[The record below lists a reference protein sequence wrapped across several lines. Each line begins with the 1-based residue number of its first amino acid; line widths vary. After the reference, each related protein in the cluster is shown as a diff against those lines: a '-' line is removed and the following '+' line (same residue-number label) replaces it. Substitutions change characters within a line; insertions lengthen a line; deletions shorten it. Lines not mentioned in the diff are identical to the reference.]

1 MSINL
6 PAVIANVAQGASV
19 INALVQ
25 PAQVSPPL
33 LNPDPQDVKPII
45 ILCTRDVSKADRKL
59 LASFGLVKSYDDTIH
74 LNLPLA
80 QLEFKYL
87 LVDLREP
94 ADRLFYQKAI
104 LGNSDYHQVLYKW
117 NWETDMGLQFEA
129 EFSDFPPVQA
139 SAMAFDKLLCTPPV
153 PEPSACL
160 SFLGV
165 VSSCGKA

>member
-80 QLEFKYL
+80 QLEFK
-87 LVDLREP
+87 
-94 ADRLFYQKAI
+94 
-104 LGNSDYHQVLYKW
+104 
-117 NWETDMGLQFEA
+117 
-129 EFSDFPPVQA
+129 
-139 SAMAFDKLLCTPPV
+139 
-153 PEPSACL
+153 L
-160 SFLGV
+160 SLIHI
-165 VSSCGKA
+165 